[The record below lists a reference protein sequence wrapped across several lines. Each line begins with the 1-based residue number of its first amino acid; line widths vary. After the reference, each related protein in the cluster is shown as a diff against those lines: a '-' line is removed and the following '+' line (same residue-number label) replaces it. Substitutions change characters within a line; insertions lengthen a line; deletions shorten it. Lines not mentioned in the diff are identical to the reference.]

1 MRTPEQRAVM
11 AEAAKIRSDER
22 RAAKK
27 ARQPSEKA
35 DRGRVRDNGY
45 LAYLRRQPC
54 RVGFCCEGPIQA
66 AHVRYGDSS
75 RGKVN
80 PGLQVKPSDRF
91 AVSLCERHHA
101 EQHRHNE
108 RAWWSS
114 YGKDG
119 LAEADAQFADYQA
132 GARNV

>member
-1 MRTPEQRAVM
+1 MRTPEQRAILS
-11 AEAAKIRSDER
+11 EAAKIRSDER
-22 RAAKK
+22 RAARK

-35 DRGRVRDNGY
+35 GRGRVRDPGF

-54 RVGFCCEGPIQA
+54 RCAGKRCEGPIQA
-66 AHVRYGDSS
+66 AHVRYGDAA

-91 AVSLCERHHA
+91 AVSLCARHHA
-101 EQHRHNE
+101 EQHQNNE

-119 LAEADAQFADYQA
+119 LAEADAQFAAYQR
-132 GARNV
+132 GEDQ